1 MWRTPPG
8 GQQDLARL
16 NHQGRWQTQSSER
29 GFEVNFQQ
37 RCTKAGNGGF
47 GCGYL
52 IPAGFWSLSPPL
64 STRLLPSCLLVF
76 DVASAGSWLG
86 LARCRFCIGGSTE
99 IGRCELPLLPP
110 SYQVILLSAPAPGSF
125 SNPAHPSSPYVVPAL
140 WSKTWFERK
149 MGLWCGML

>member
-1 MWRTPPG
+1 MWWTPPG

-16 NHQGRWQTQSSER
+16 NHQGRWQTQAAER

-37 RCTKAGNGGF
+37 RCTKAGDGGF

-52 IPAGFWSLSPPL
+52 IPAGFWSPSPPL
-64 STRLLPSCLLVF
+64 PTPLLPCCLLIF

-86 LARCRFCIGGSTE
+86 LVRWRFCAGGSTE
-99 IGRCELPLLPP
+99 IGSCELPLLPP

-125 SNPAHPSSPYVVPAL
+125 SNPAYLSSPYVVPAL
-140 WSKTWFERK
+140 WSKTWVERK
-149 MGLWCGML
+149 MGLWSGML